1 MKIKILGTG
10 TSQGIPVVGCKCEV
24 CTSNNPKDERLRV
37 SVHITLDTGLKILI
51 DTSPDLRQQ
60 LLKNKITEVDAILVT
75 HEHNDHIIGLDDIRP
90 INFLQKKVLPLYA
103 NERVIK
109 VIRSKFDY
117 AFGPSPYPGAPRLET
132 NIIDTEDVK
141 IQDVAIQVIKIWH
154 GKLPILAFRVNDF
167 AYVTDIKSI
176 EASEIQKLHNLE
188 VLVIGALRLEEH
200 HSHMSLS
207 DVLELVELVKPRQT
221 FLTHISHNFGT
232 HDGISAML
240 PPNVRVAY
248 DQQLITI
255 P

>member
-10 TSQGIPVVGCKCEV
+10 TSQGIPVVGCTCEV
-24 CTSNNPKDERLRV
+24 CTSSNSKDSRLRV
-37 SVHITLDTGLKILI
+37 SVHISLDTGLKILI

-103 NERVIK
+103 NERVIN

-117 AFGPSPYPGAPRLET
+117 AFGPSAYPGAPRLET
-132 NIIDTEDVK
+132 NVISGEDFI
-141 IQDVAIQVIKIWH
+141 IQDTNIQAINIWH
-154 GKLPILAFRVNDF
+154 GKLPILAFRIEDF

-176 EASEIQKLHNLE
+176 EASEIEKLRNLE
-188 VLVIGALRLEEH
+188 VLIIGALRLEQH

-207 DVLELVELVKPRQT
+207 DVLELIDIIQPKQT

-232 HDGISAML
+232 HEAITGML
-240 PPNVRVAY
+240 PKSVNVAF
-248 DQQLITI
+248 DEQLISI